1 VDNRLALTARSAIIG
16 GMMNGMTKRKIAVS
30 LPEEQVLAAQA
41 AVAAGEAPS
50 VSAYVSAALALYS
63 GKRGFE
69 AYLDWAEALD
79 GPLTQADHDWA
90 DAQLE
95 RIRRRHQD
103 AG

>member
-1 VDNRLALTARSAIIG
+1 MDNRLALTVESAIIG

-63 GKRGFE
+63 GKSGIQ
-69 AYLDWAEALD
+69 AYLAWAEALD
-79 GPLTQADHDWA
+79 GPVSQAAHDWV
-90 DAQLE
+90 DEQLARIE
-95 RIRRRHQD
+95 RKHQQ
-103 AG
+103 AM